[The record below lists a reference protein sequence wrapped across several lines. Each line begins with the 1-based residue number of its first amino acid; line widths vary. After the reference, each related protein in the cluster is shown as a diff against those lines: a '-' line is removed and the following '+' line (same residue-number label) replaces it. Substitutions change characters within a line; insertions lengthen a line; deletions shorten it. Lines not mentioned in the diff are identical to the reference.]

1 MAEEG
6 SYASH
11 MNTFLSMLGWYRNSL
26 NCLQCLD
33 FSSWAQTSEEVGEAP
48 LTIAWHR
55 EILFNTLCSL
65 IVKITIFATLE
76 NGSSV

>member
-6 SYASH
+6 SYASN

-48 LTIAWHR
+48 LSQLLGTER
-55 EILFNTLCSL
+55 FFL
-65 IVKITIFATLE
+65 IHFVL
-76 NGSSV
+76 